1 MGLIAASRYK
11 TLKSHLK
18 HWAALIDKNTQVKDL
33 KCKDCE
39 GYYEWSNAQAEGDV
53 KQKTVHS
60 EQVTINGMIKW
71 LYMQNE
77 TYIEGFDF
85 KKLKKI
91 DDAGESV
98 ISQTLASEGYNRMTS
113 AMRKVSPN
121 AQNELQDLRQQL
133 AQEAAIYGAFCKQE
147 GRNLGNNNGIQNSAG
162 DDG

>member
-33 KCKDCE
+33 KCKDCN

-71 LYMQNE
+71 FYMQNK

-91 DDAGESV
+91 DDTGESV
-98 ISQTLASEGYNRMTS
+98 VSQTLASEDTI
-113 AMRKVSPN
+113 
-121 AQNELQDLRQQL
+121 E
-133 AQEAAIYGAFCKQE
+133 
-147 GRNLGNNNGIQNSAG
+147 
-162 DDG
+162 